1 MKKIII
7 AIMSL
12 VLTMSMVYSKTNT
25 SFKVG
30 LPYSTAQLLLGNQ
43 NVQGK
48 NFTPTVGLSYFGLS
62 MSSKRTENGETDKWD
77 MAARFLI
84 PRLGVRL
91 LGNRSGDL
99 NSYYFGEVFMVLPFI
114 SGSDISSDTEK
125 EIKDATDL
133 IGITLGYGVEYFFS
147 ESFSLG
153 GELAFNMVLHSMTN
167 ENSDEWD
174 NYKSEYN
181 TRLEATFTQITFNYY
196 FQ

>member
-1 MKKIII
+1 
-7 AIMSL
+7 MSL

-48 NFTPTVGLSYFGLS
+48 NFTPTIGLSYFGLS
-62 MSSKRTENGETDKWD
+62 MSSKYTENGETDKWD
-77 MAARFLI
+77 VAARFLI

-114 SGSDISSDTEK
+114 SGSDISSDTKK